1 MIEIH
6 FLPYG
11 RVDAILIGVG
21 AAPESKVQPSAI
33 YPEEILACPEKS
45 ANLSWHWAFV
55 DGGYRRDGVKAVK
68 YMREIGI
75 ERLDAYIATHRHRN
89 HVGAAPVVIKEMQ
102 PRQVYTADGRMQA
115 RLSALCSG
123 AAERFWV
130 DQTEHVVMQPGDVF
144 CLGGASLHCLA
155 PEKMNKYAVGA
166 VGENYNSLILWLEY
180 MGRSVLLTGDTSAG
194 VLGKIPDRLLK
205 AEVLKNP
212 HHNGALGEKLL
223 KKIGPK
229 FTVICNGKPPA
240 KYYRQRLKSVG
251 SKLFTAGKNGDGLVI
266 LEGNE
271 MGWRRRDN
279 GGET

>member
-11 RVDAILIGVG
+11 RVDAILIGVDG
-21 AAPESKVQPSAI
+21 
-33 YPEEILACPEKS
+33 
-45 ANLSWHWAFV
+45 HWAFV

-75 ERLDAYIATHRHRN
+75 ERLDAYIVTHRHRN
-89 HVGAAPVVIKEMQ
+89 HVGAGPVVIKEMQ
-102 PRQVYTADGRMQA
+102 PGMVYTCHPEMRN
-115 RLSALCSG
+115 RLYGLCTVSAEKVEVNNVPMVTLTAG
-123 AAERFWV
+123 YGFRV
-130 DQTEHVVMQPGDVF
+130 
-144 CLGGASLHCLA
+144 GGAVFTYLGPDKLKKCSA
-155 PEKMNKYAVGA
+155 GA
-166 VGENYNSLILWLEY
+166 YGENQNSIILQAFY
-180 MGRSVLLTGDTSAG
+180 KGRSVLLTGDTSAG
-194 VLGKIPDRLLK
+194 VLDKSPDRLLK
-205 AEVLKNP
+205 GEVLKNP

-229 FTVICNGKPPA
+229 FTVVCNGKPPA

-251 SKLFTAGKNGDGLVI
+251 SKLFTAGKKGDGLVI

-271 MGWRRRDN
+271 MGWKRRDN

>member
-1 MIEIH
+1 MIELH

-11 RVDAILIGVG
+11 RVDAILIGVDG
-21 AAPESKVQPSAI
+21 
-33 YPEEILACPEKS
+33 
-45 ANLSWHWAFV
+45 HWAFV

-89 HVGAAPVVIKEMQ
+89 HVGAGPVIIEEMYPQ
-102 PRQVYTADGRMQA
+102 CIYTADKRMKE
-115 RLSALCSG
+115 RLSSLCDG
-123 AAERFWV
+123 GVERFYM
-130 DQTEHVVMQPGDVF
+130 DSTPFYLIEPGNDF
-144 CLGGASLHCLA
+144 SIGQAAFTCLGPRKMKNCGPGA
-155 PEKMNKYAVGA
+155 Y
-166 VGENYNSLILWLEY
+166 GENQNSLILRVGY
-180 MGRSVLLTGDTSAG
+180 KGRTALLTGDTTAGILSACADG
-194 VLGKIPDRLLK
+194 DLH

-223 KKIGPK
+223 KRIGPK
-229 FTVICNGKPPA
+229 FTVVCNGKPPA

>member
-1 MIEIH
+1 MIELH

-11 RVDAILIGVG
+11 RVDAILICVDG
-21 AAPESKVQPSAI
+21 
-33 YPEEILACPEKS
+33 
-45 ANLSWHWAFV
+45 HWAFV

-89 HVGAAPVVIKEMQ
+89 HVGAGPVVIKEMQ
-102 PRQVYTADGRMQA
+102 PRMVYTADGRMQA
-115 RLSALCSG
+115 RLLALCSG
-123 AAERFWV
+123 ASERFV
-130 DQTEHVVMQPGDVF
+130 VGHTKHVVMQPGDISIVGDVT
-144 CLGGASLHCLA
+144 LLCLA
-155 PEKMNKYAVGA
+155 PAKMNKYAVGA
-166 VGENYNSLILWLEY
+166 VGENYNSLVLGLEY
-180 MGRSVLLTGDTSAG
+180 KGRTLLLPGDTSAG

-229 FTVICNGKPPA
+229 FTVVCNGKPPA
-240 KYYRQRLKSVG
+240 KYYRKRFKSVG
-251 SKLFTAGKNGDGLVI
+251 SKLFTAGKKGDGLVI

-271 MGWRRRDN
+271 MGWRRRNN